1 VGKRA
6 EGLAMDK
13 QTEMTNELRKARNW
27 ILAVGLIMFSVDM
40 MLVYLLHGDL
50 YTAEGKRLVL
60 LIDLGVL
67 GYFVGMYVLAKF
79 KPVAGCVLALVGF
92 WAIVLFNA
100 VNDPKT
106 LASGII
112 LKILFTMALIKGIKS
127 ASRAEQLK
135 RELGEVFG

>member
-1 VGKRA
+1 
-6 EGLAMDK
+6 MDK